1 MIKHTCIAWYAV
13 MAIAPALA
21 IADTLHLKDGTALD
35 GTVVKINDNCMAI
48 RSGNG
53 EIVYS
58 NDEIDRVEKNE
69 KKGALDLAVTNPA
82 ALRHE
87 QELEKATGLKAEQ
100 REKIIAI
107 VDRLAHEDAA
117 ERSQAVKELIALNQ
131 QFDVFRFLKESR
143 QGFGARVLPGVLE
156 VMLALNKGETKP
168 IVLDCL
174 NDKSPPVRAAAL
186 ELLAKHKELASLE
199 TVARGLVDSEDDVQI
214 ASAHALAALADKRAT
229 PALIASLASAN
240 PRVRNAALAALG
252 RVWSTAEAQVKFET
266 ADEWTKFWND
276 SSAQAGKPIE
286 LASLQPLYVMPEGTN
301 YVIVHE

>member
-1 MIKHTCIAWYAV
+1 MRKYSNIAWCAV

-21 IADTLHLKDGTALD
+21 IADTLHLKDGTSLD
-35 GTVVKINDNCMAI
+35 GAVVKINDNCMAI

-69 KKGALDLAVTNPA
+69 KKGTLDLAVTNPA

-87 QELEKATGLKAEQ
+87 QELEKATGLIAEQ

-117 ERSQAVKELIALNQ
+117 ERSKAVKELIALNQ
-131 QFDVFRFLKESR
+131 QLDIYRFLKESR

-186 ELLAKHKELASLE
+186 ELLGTHKELASLE
-199 TVARGLVDSEDDVQI
+199 TVARGLVDSEDEVQI

-229 PALIASLASAN
+229 PALIASLGNAN
-240 PRVRNAALAALG
+240 PRVRNAALAALS
-252 RVWSTAEAQVKFET
+252 RVWGTAESPVQFET
-266 ADEWTKFWND
+266 ADEWTKFWNE

-286 LASLQPLYVMPEGTN
+286 LAALEPLYIMPEGTN

>member
-1 MIKHTCIAWYAV
+1 MNKYSHFAWCAV
-13 MAIAPALA
+13 MAIAPALV

-35 GTVVKINDNCMAI
+35 GAVVKLNDNCMAI

-58 NDEIDRVEKNE
+58 NEEIDRVEKNE
-69 KKGALDLAVTNPA
+69 KKGALDLATTNPA

-87 QELEKATGLKAEQ
+87 QELQKATGLSAEQ
-100 REKIIAI
+100 REKIVAI
-107 VDRLAHEDAA
+107 VDRLAREDEA
-117 ERSQAVKELIALNQ
+117 EHSQAVKELIALDQ
-131 QFDVFRFLKESR
+131 QIGVFRFLKESR
-143 QGFGARVLPGVLE
+143 QGFGARVMPGVLE
-156 VMLALNKGETKP
+156 VMLALNKDETKP

-186 ELLAKHKELASLE
+186 ELLGKHKELASLE

-229 PALIASLASAN
+229 PALIASLANAN

-266 ADEWTKFWND
+266 ADEWTKFWTE
-276 SSAQAGKPIE
+276 SSGEAGKPIE
-286 LASLQPLYVMPEGTN
+286 LASLEPLYVMPEGTN
-301 YVIVHE
+301 YIIVHE

>member
-1 MIKHTCIAWYAV
+1 MTKHLHIAWCAV

-21 IADTLHLKDGTALD
+21 IADTLHLKDGTSID

-53 EIVYS
+53 EIIYA

-87 QELEKATGLKAEQ
+87 QELEKATGLQAEQ

-107 VDRLAHEDAA
+107 VDRLASEDAA

-131 QFDVFRFLKESR
+131 QVDMYRFLKESR

-186 ELLAKHKELASLE
+186 ELLGTHKELASLE
-199 TVARGLVDSEDDVQI
+199 TVARGLVDSEDEVKI

-229 PALIASLASAN
+229 PALIASLGNAN
-240 PRVRNAALAALG
+240 PRVRNAALAALSRMWG
-252 RVWSTAEAQVKFET
+252 TVEAPVKFET
-266 ADEWTKFWND
+266 ADEWTKFWNE

-286 LASLQPLYVMPEGTN
+286 LAALEPLYVMPEGTN

>member
-1 MIKHTCIAWYAV
+1 MKKYSYIAWCAV

-21 IADTLHLKDGTALD
+21 IADTLHLKDGTTLD
-35 GTVVKINDNCMAI
+35 GAVVKINDNCMAI

-69 KKGALDLAVTNPA
+69 KKGTLDLATTNPA

-87 QELEKATGLKAEQ
+87 QELEKSTGLSAEQ

-107 VDRLAHEDAA
+107 VDRLAREDAA
-117 ERSQAVKELIALNQ
+117 ERGQAVKELIALNQ
-131 QFDVFRFLKESR
+131 QLDVYRFLKESR
-143 QGFGARVLPGVLE
+143 QGFGARVMPGVLE
-156 VMLALNKGETKP
+156 VMLALNKGETKA

-174 NDKSPPVRAAAL
+174 NDKTPPIRAAAL
-186 ELLAKHKELASLE
+186 ELLGEHKELASLE
-199 TVARGLVDSEDDVQI
+199 TVARGLVDSEDEVQI

-229 PALIASLASAN
+229 PALIASLANAN
-240 PRVRNAALAALG
+240 PRVRNAALAALS
-252 RVWSTAEAQVKFET
+252 RVWSTADAPVKFET
-266 ADEWTKFWND
+266 ADEWTKFWTE
-276 SSAQAGKPIE
+276 SSSTAGKPIE

-301 YVIVHE
+301 YIIVHE